1 MPVSGPPLD
10 APADL
15 TDLFRKGLSANPKA
29 PALFA
34 LDGTWTWQELDAAC
48 TRLARR
54 YLSLGLIP
62 GDRVASIMPN
72 RTALVIHYLA
82 CMRAGLIAMPLNY
95 RYTAADIDYALG
107 LATPAA
113 LLMHS
118 ERAKDVAEVPG
129 VARLPVGVITYAGE
143 VDGAVL
149 FEDLL
154 DGEGEGALPT
164 VRAEA
169 PAFIFF
175 TSGTTGKP
183 KGVTHS
189 HASMGYMVAS
199 NAQGLGLGPEDVVL
213 PASWISHTAGLRLTF
228 AGLWAGARTDIARRF
243 TPDELLGL
251 LRQTRPTVAQI
262 LPAPLTALVTGHG
275 AVREDFGSL
284 KTMMAGGDKPSQTLV
299 DAFGA
304 LAGVPIGAFYGMT
317 EMGTSHSN
325 THGDA
330 AKVGAVG
337 LNNPGYASALR
348 DKTGAE
354 VPIGVDGRHWV
365 KSPTM
370 MTGYWKD
377 PGETAAAFRDGWLD
391 TGDLMRQDEDGYFW
405 FRGRRKQ
412 IIVHDGSNISPAEV
426 EDALTAHPAVAAAVA
441 VGVRDDM
448 HGEDV
453 WGFVSLVE
461 GLPPVRAGEIIDFVR
476 ERIGYKAPDV
486 VRVLGTL
493 PLTMGG
499 KLDRMA
505 LKQMAAE
512 ESGAAHVL

>member
-1 MPVSGPPLD
+1 MPVSGPPLA

-15 TDLFRKGLSANPKA
+15 TDLFHRGLTADPKA
-29 PALFA
+29 IALYA
-34 LDGTWTWQELDAAC
+34 LDGAFTWQELDTAC
-48 TRLARR
+48 SRLALQ
-54 YLSLGLIP
+54 YLSLGLEP

-72 RTALVIHYLA
+72 RAALVIHYLA
-82 CMRAGLIAMPLNY
+82 CMRAGLVAMPLNY
-95 RYTAADIDYALG
+95 RYTTSDIDYAMG
-107 LATPAA
+107 LAKPAA
-113 LLMHS
+113 LLAHG
-118 ERAKDVAEVPG
+118 ERAKDIAAVPSVAQ
-129 VARLPVGVITYAGE
+129 LPVGVISYAGKI
-143 VDGAVL
+143 DGAFF

-154 DGEGEGALPT
+154 DGESKGVLPT
-164 VRAEA
+164 VAAEA

-189 HASMGYMVAS
+189 HASMGNMVAS
-199 NAQGLGLGPEDVVL
+199 NAQGLGLGPEDIVL

-228 AGLWAGARTDIARRF
+228 AGLWVGARTNVARRF

-262 LPAPLTALVTGHG
+262 LPAPLASLVTGHG
-275 AVREDFGSL
+275 AVRDDFRSL
-284 KTMMAGGDKPSQTLV
+284 KTMMAGGDKPARTLV

-304 LAGVPIGAFYGMT
+304 VAGVPIGAFYGMT

-325 THGDA
+325 THGGTE
-330 AKVGAVG
+330 KLGAVG
-337 LNNPGYASALR
+337 LNNPGYVSVLCDEA
-348 DKTGAE
+348 GEE
-354 VPIGVDGRHWV
+354 VPVGVDGRHWV

-370 MTGYWKD
+370 MTEYWEN
-377 PGETAAAFRDGWLD
+377 PEATAAAFRDGWFD
-391 TGDLMRQDEDGYFW
+391 TGDLMRRDEDGYFW
-405 FRGRRKQ
+405 FRGRQKQ

-441 VGVRDDM
+441 VGVRDEM

-453 WGFVSLVE
+453 WGFVSLAE
-461 GLPPVRAGEIIDFVR
+461 GAAPVRAGEIFEFAR

-486 VRVLGTL
+486 VRIVKTL

-505 LKQMAAE
+505 LKRLAAE

>member
-1 MPVSGPPLD
+1 MSVAGPPLA

-15 TDLFRKGLSANPKA
+15 TNLFRQGLAADPKA
-29 PALFA
+29 IALYA
-34 LDGTWTWQELDAAC
+34 LDGALTWRELDTAC
-48 TRLARR
+48 TRLALQ
-54 YLSLGLIP
+54 YLNLGLEP

-72 RTALVIHYLA
+72 RASLVIHYLA
-82 CMRAGLIAMPLNY
+82 CMRAGLVAMPLNY
-95 RYTAADIDYALG
+95 RYSAPDIDYALG

-113 LLMHS
+113 LLVHG
-118 ERAKDVAEVPG
+118 ERVRDVTTVPG
-129 VARLPVGVITYAGE
+129 VARLPKGVIVYAGE
-143 VDGAVL
+143 VDGAL
-149 FEDLL
+149 AFDDLL
-154 DGEGEGALPT
+154 NAEGKGTLPK

-199 NAQGLGLGPEDVVL
+199 NARGLGLGPEDVVL

-228 AGLWAGARTDIARRF
+228 AGLWAGSKTSIARQF
-243 TPDELLGL
+243 SPDELLAL

-275 AVREDFGSL
+275 ALREDFESL

-325 THGDA
+325 THGGSEKA
-330 AKVGAVG
+330 GAVG
-337 LNNPGYASALR
+337 LNNPGYVSVLR
-348 DKTGAE
+348 DEAGEE
-354 VPIGVDGRHWV
+354 VPVGVDGRHWV

-370 MTGYWKD
+370 MTGYWKN
-377 PGETAAAFRDGWLD
+377 PEATAAAFRDGWLD
-391 TGDLMRQDEDGYFW
+391 TGDLMRQDGDGYFW

-441 VGVRDDM
+441 VGVRDEM

-453 WGFVSLVE
+453 WAFVSLVE
-461 GLPPVRAGEIIDFVR
+461 GAPPVRAGEIIDFAR
-476 ERIGYKAPDV
+476 EQIGYKAPDV
-486 VRVLGTL
+486 VREVDTL

-505 LKQMAAE
+505 LKRLAAE
-512 ESGAAHVL
+512 ESGAAHVV